1 MDIGPA
7 FPEKNIPVAFAA
19 DDNYLPYVAVAINSL
34 VAKTASSNLDV
45 LVLHDGISEIAKAGF
60 FTGVR
65 KDERLS
71 VRFVDI
77 GDTVRGTAARSFVQ
91 KNYLSVTALFRLFI
105 PKVLTAY
112 ERLVYLDVDL
122 VVCKDISELYSTD
135 LAGCLFGAVRDYGVK
150 DVVRKNP
157 KYRELAEKYG
167 FSEWDE
173 YVNSGVLLMDLAAL
187 RSADLLG
194 RLLPIAVEAAGFCCD
209 QDALNFICKGRIFHL
224 DPKWNILMFPSSYA
238 GQLMAAGGQ
247 LGIAHFAGRMFKP
260 WNRPWPMHVHLWW
273 SNVEDHGF
281 AVAQWRRVFGVR
293 GDAVDC
299 GEGIAVTV
307 IVPVYNSER
316 HLFEALVSLL
326 VQPLRNIEVIC
337 VDDGSTDASCIIVQT
352 LQKLDSRVKLL
363 SQRRQG
369 PGVARN
375 VGLDVATGEYIFF
388 LDSDDRIAPG
398 DALLRACE
406 QAKRDGLDMLL
417 AASSTIAEDGQI
429 LRTAIRLNRELVPRE
444 SVFAPDALG
453 WALFLCTSPG
463 PCGKLY
469 RRSFLEENNLRFPA
483 LKRSE
488 DFPMVCLAQALSSR
502 IGVFT
507 QSIFERRIGVAS
519 SLESTKDETPL
530 IFFEAE
536 QLLRDS
542 LQKRNLWSRFKA
554 AVYSSFVSH
563 LAYNLRAVRQYPS
576 FRAIIA
582 KYRQDPRRWIC
593 WEHVVVPEGFA
604 GQVQLVKDIMEDM
617 NEDDQIALF
626 VKLREAAAKNAPEV
640 ASTIAKLREANAKQV
655 KQIATLREASAT
667 QVKQV
672 ATLHEANAGQAKQI
686 ATLREANAG
695 QVKQIATLREANA
708 GQAKQIATL
717 HEANAGQAKQI
728 ATLHEASAEQAKQI
742 ATLRE
747 ANAGQVKQIATLREA
762 SAGQVKQIATLREAV
777 AVQVNQISSLKCR
790 LDRCQKEISELHKS
804 QAYRTGMAITWPA
817 RKVWGGIKCLREN
830 GIKYTAKH
838 FVGKVARSFGCNAA
852 ERW

>member
-1 MDIGPA
+1 
-7 FPEKNIPVAFAA
+7 
-19 DDNYLPYVAVAINSL
+19 
-34 VAKTASSNLDV
+34 
-45 LVLHDGISEIAKAGF
+45 
-60 FTGVR
+60 
-65 KDERLS
+65 
-71 VRFVDI
+71 
-77 GDTVRGTAARSFVQ
+77 
-91 KNYLSVTALFRLFI
+91 
-105 PKVLTAY
+105 
-112 ERLVYLDVDL
+112 
-122 VVCKDISELYSTD
+122 
-135 LAGCLFGAVRDYGVK
+135 
-150 DVVRKNP
+150 
-157 KYRELAEKYG
+157 
-167 FSEWDE
+167 
-173 YVNSGVLLMDLAAL
+173 
-187 RSADLLG
+187 
-194 RLLPIAVEAAGFCCD
+194 
-209 QDALNFICKGRIFHL
+209 
-224 DPKWNILMFPSSYA
+224 
-238 GQLMAAGGQ
+238 
-247 LGIAHFAGRMFKP
+247 
-260 WNRPWPMHVHLWW
+260 
-273 SNVEDHGF
+273 
-281 AVAQWRRVFGVR
+281 
-293 GDAVDC
+293 
-299 GEGIAVTV
+299 
-307 IVPVYNSER
+307 
-316 HLFEALVSLL
+316 
-326 VQPLRNIEVIC
+326 
-337 VDDGSTDASCIIVQT
+337 
-352 LQKLDSRVKLL
+352 
-363 SQRRQG
+363 
-369 PGVARN
+369 
-375 VGLDVATGEYIFF
+375 
-388 LDSDDRIAPG
+388 
-398 DALLRACE
+398 
-406 QAKRDGLDMLL
+406 
-417 AASSTIAEDGQI
+417 
-429 LRTAIRLNRELVPRE
+429 
-444 SVFAPDALG
+444 
-453 WALFLCTSPG
+453 
-463 PCGKLY
+463 
-469 RRSFLEENNLRFPA
+469 
-483 LKRSE
+483 
-488 DFPMVCLAQALSSR
+488 MVCLAQALSSR

-708 GQAKQIATL
+708 GQVKQIATL

-777 AVQVNQISSLKCR
+777 AVQVNQISSLKCS